1 MISNFCCCDILIN
14 GPPFDR
20 LLNSGSRI
28 IRENSVRGGK
38 RRIDSNSKEDTH
50 RIEGEAKTVW
60 VGVHLQSVADS
71 CLTGSKIMEV
81 FSKSHYYGQNSSQ
94 QEVHSALLKTNIF
107 ENVGCKDYSL
117 NNGSEKKR
125 LLNSGGGSYFVT

>member
-1 MISNFCCCDILIN
+1 
-14 GPPFDR
+14 
-20 LLNSGSRI
+20 
-28 IRENSVRGGK
+28 
-38 RRIDSNSKEDTH
+38 
-50 RIEGEAKTVW
+50 
-60 VGVHLQSVADS
+60 
-71 CLTGSKIMEV
+71 MEV

-117 NNGSEKKR
+117 NNGIEKR